1 MINCSLFSVT
11 TDGKITEVV
20 VHGIQK
26 RYDPEKHYVF
36 ILKLTRQGIKDPVY
50 VFRTYKQVKCD
61 PLMFPGQAGQRIMK
75 NI

>member
-50 VFRTYKQVKCD
+50 VFRTYKQVKC
-61 PLMFPGQAGQRIMK
+61 FPIMRTKNYGKRIL
-75 NI
+75 